1 LRTGRETISRS
12 TISNFTATT
21 PLTTYAA
28 ADPTSSG
35 DMGVIIGGNTLYPGS
50 HLKIWKMQ
58 YDMSASQSLQVLW
71 DATTDD
77 QAITVNG
84 NGSGSRI
91 SRRTLAACLIPN
103 PLASLEKVLFTT
115 LGTPSVGDFIS
126 ITVWYKKDI
135 ANDADN
141 TAAGIAQAVLECT
154 AIANIAD
161 KCSILP
167 PR

>member
-1 LRTGRETISRS
+1 MVDAWTKQVLENGARNYIA
-12 TISNFTATT
+12 IYNLNFTATT

-84 NGSGSRI
+84 NGSGI
-91 SRRTLAACLIPN
+91 KDFKKDPGGLFN
-103 PLASLEKVLFTT
+103 PKSTGVTGKVLFTT

-135 ANDADN
+135 A
-141 TAAGIAQAVLECT
+141 Q
-154 AIANIAD
+154 
-161 KCSILP
+161 
-167 PR
+167 